1 MEQYG
6 WICPKCGRVYSPTQ
20 SMCLYCG
27 PGRLGLT
34 GIGIS
39 DSTSPSEE
47 ELKKYTN
54 TTDPFKYKI
63 DCGSME
69 QCDKAPSM
77 YYNSTSATK
86 AIPFNLCAA
95 YDVKNGYCLAVK
107 EPFKASCE
115 GQSYKCEKE
124 HYE

>member
-6 WICPKCGRVYSPTQ
+6 WICPKCGRVYAPTQ

-27 PGRLGLT
+27 PGSLGLT
-34 GIGIS
+34 GIS
-39 DSTSPSEE
+39 DGAAPGVD
-47 ELKKYTN
+47 LDKYTN

-63 DCGSME
+63 DCGPTTT
-69 QCDKAPSM
+69 CDKAPSM
-77 YYNSTSATK
+77 YYNSTSTTE
-86 AIPFNLCAA
+86 AIPFRPCAA
-95 YDVKNGYCLAVK
+95 YNVKSGHCFAVK

-115 GQSYKCEKE
+115 GYPHKCEKE

>member
-27 PGRLGLT
+27 PGKLGLT
-34 GIGIS
+34 GIS
-39 DSTSPSEE
+39 DSAILSEE
-47 ELKKYTN
+47 EMKKYTN

-63 DCGSME
+63 DCSSTG
-69 QCDKAPSM
+69 CDKAPSM

-86 AIPFNLCAA
+86 AIPSKLCAA
-95 YDVKNGYCLAVK
+95 YNVKSGLCLAVK

-115 GQSYKCEKE
+115 GQLYKCEKE